1 MDKFLKAGMQ
11 ERQNEEITLK
21 HQSKET
27 LYEVLIVL
35 GLGVTLFGGLTWQPW
50 VMGGALVI
58 TLITHG
64 VWIRFKSTIKV

>member
-35 GLGVTLFGGLTWQPW
+35 GLGVTLFWGLTWQPW
-50 VMGGALVI
+50 VMGA
-58 TLITHG
+58 H
-64 VWIRFKSTIKV
+64 